1 MMASASE
8 YEEVV
13 RQFYEVYRIHC
24 SESRMSITPDEA
36 KGVFKALAHP
46 QPECYKFFKSRR
58 ILYAAV
64 LFIRVPVDTHDKVV
78 SKRTPEF
85 RMEIVQHSRNARE
98 IPSAEINF
106 FLPFSKGDL

>member
-1 MMASASE
+1 MASASE

-24 SESRMSITPDEA
+24 SESRMFITPDEA

-46 QPECYKFFKSRR
+46 QPECYKFLNRR

-64 LFIRVPVDTHDKVV
+64 PFIRGPVDTHDRVV

-85 RMEIVQHSRNARE
+85 RMEIVQHSRNTRE
-98 IPSAEINF
+98 ISCAPGINSF
-106 FLPFSKGDL
+106 FSFSEGDL